1 MSKEYI
7 GEGRLLATGFKRA
20 GNRRFI
26 QTRQRKVWLN
36 RFRSVMTEEIIAE
49 IVLDEEG
56 YAISCKGIRADTNG
70 LLLIYRGF

>member
-1 MSKEYI
+1 
-7 GEGRLLATGFKRA
+7 
-20 GNRRFI
+20 
-26 QTRQRKVWLN
+26 
-36 RFRSVMTEEIIAE
+36 MTEEIIAE